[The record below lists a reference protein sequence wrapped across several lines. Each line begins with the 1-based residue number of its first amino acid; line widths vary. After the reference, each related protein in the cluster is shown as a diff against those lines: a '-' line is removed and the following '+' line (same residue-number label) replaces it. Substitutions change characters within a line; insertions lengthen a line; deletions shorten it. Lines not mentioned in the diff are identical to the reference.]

1 MKTLLLLVLLG
12 LATFAWASEDNYSF
26 ADPAQRATFLRLTEN
41 LRCPMCQN
49 QNIADSNAMISH
61 DMRRKVYNLLQ
72 EGKSEQEV
80 INYMKQRYG
89 DFVYYNP
96 PVNSATVW
104 LWAIPILFV
113 FVGLGVMFLRK
124 RKQVDE
130 DITDKLAQADKLLEQ
145 EK

>member
-1 MKTLLLLVLLG
+1 MIKVLTLLCIFVTSLS
-12 LATFAWASEDNYSF
+12 WASEDNYAF
-26 ADPAQRATFLRLTEN
+26 ADPAQRATFLRLTES

-80 INYMKQRYG
+80 ITYMKQRYG

-96 PVNSATVW
+96 PVNRATVW

-124 RKQVDE
+124 RKQTDE
-130 DITDKLAQADKLLEQ
+130 DISDKLAQADKLLEQ